1 MLKMPHGYGLLG
13 EGGVGYYI
21 EPPPGQAARPTNPED
36 SETAKFDYRDTQGIL
51 ELCDRARRAKRP
63 ERDGLLA
70 QLYAL
75 NLDRCQTQAL
85 GAVERLTYDLIV
97 VNETE

>member
-1 MLKMPHGYGLLG
+1 MVG
-13 EGGVGYYI
+13 EGPVGYYI
-21 EPPPGQAARPTNPED
+21 EPPPGQASARPTNPD
-36 SETAKFDYRDTQGIL
+36 DGAVAKLDYRDTQGIL
-51 ELCDRARRAKRP
+51 ALCDRARRAKRP
-63 ERDGLLA
+63 ERGGLLA

-75 NLDRCQTQAL
+75 NLDRCQTKAL